1 MNIALISVSGRLA
14 CDGSRLISSILKR
27 AGHKVKNIYLARRE
41 PDYETN
47 ELAKLLEILPQT
59 DLVMLAVYSNYYG
72 RAVKI
77 TNLVHQK
84 FPGLKVVWGGPHCI
98 ATPELSLNFAD
109 IVCFSEG
116 DEAVVQLVQKI
127 AAGEDYSN
135 VPNMAF
141 KANGNYVINQ
151 ALPPFADL
159 DSLPFYDYSLDDQFL
174 LDGTLLPLTTDM
186 VKSLTKQYPFYV
198 PTLYFLTSRGCPHT
212 CSYCNNC
219 RYLSMFGKNLIRYY
233 SVERV
238 IAEIKQTLTALPF
251 VEFIVFGDDDFLAR
265 PKKQLQAFAK
275 RYKKEIGLPFGAAAS
290 TRTYRR
296 DKMDI
301 LLDSG
306 LTAFN
311 LGIQSGSQRVITEVY
326 NRKISL
332 EKTREVIKD
341 IASYEQER
349 GLTVVVDFIID
360 NPYETKEDIIKTYQY
375 LLDLPPSFKP
385 NLFFLSFYP
394 GTPIY
399 QRARQDGLIQ
409 DFDSDL
415 FRSYT
420 GSSLRFQKNYETF
433 LVLLLRLTRLHP
445 KLQQIPKKVFQF
457 LGSAPVRKLAS
468 LCPEVMFE
476 KGANAL
482 QIKQAWKKKA
492 AKI

>member
-1 MNIALISVSGRLA
+1 MNVALISVSGRLA
-14 CDGSRLISSILKR
+14 CDGSRLISSILKKS
-27 AGHKVKNIYLARRE
+27 GHKVKNIYLARRE
-41 PDYETN
+41 PDYETG
-47 ELAKLLEILPQT
+47 ELEKLLEILPGT

-72 RAVKI
+72 RAVKV
-77 TNLVHQK
+77 TNLVRHY

-98 ATPELSLNFAD
+98 ATPEMSLKFAD

-116 DEAVVQLVQKI
+116 DEAVVQLMQKI
-127 AAGEDYSN
+127 AAGEDYSD

-141 KANGNYVINQ
+141 RSNGRYIINQ

-159 DSLPFYDYSLDDQFL
+159 DSLPYYDYSLDDQFL
-174 LDGTLLPLTTDM
+174 LDGVLQPLTTEM
-186 VKSLTKQYPFYV
+186 VKPLTRQYPFYV

-219 RYLSMFGKNLIRYY
+219 RYLSMFGKNIIRYY
-233 SVERV
+233 SVDRV
-238 IAEIKQTLTALPF
+238 IAEIKYTLNSLPF

-275 RYKKEIGLPFGAAAS
+275 RYKQEIGLPFGAAAS

-301 LLDSG
+301 LLDAG
-306 LTAFN
+306 LAAFN
-311 LGIQSGSQRVITEVY
+311 LGIQSGSQRVITEIY
-326 NRKISL
+326 DRNISL

-349 GLTVVVDFIID
+349 ALTVVVDFIID
-360 NPYETKEDIIKTYQY
+360 NPYETREDIMQTYWY
-375 LLDLPPSFKP
+375 LLDIPPSFKP
-385 NLFFLSFYP
+385 NLFYLSFYP

-399 QRARQDGLIQ
+399 QRAKQDGFIQ

-445 KLQQIPKKVFQF
+445 KLSQIPKKLFKL
-457 LGSAPVRKLAS
+457 LGSPPIRKLAA
-468 LCPEVMFE
+468 LFPEIVFE

-492 AKI
+492 GKV